1 MDEKSG
7 GAFAVFRPTGPLV
20 WSAMSTDRSN
30 RSSSGRDA
38 GSRGRRTDSGDRG
51 RPGSGS
57 GDRNGRSGRPSDSRG
72 RDDRG
77 SGGRP
82 GGRDGDRDAR
92 SGGRPD
98 GRRSGGQ
105 QGSGR
110 GPAGGK
116 SRGNKFSPKWR
127 ERIDQPLT
135 DAQRRA
141 AEVDARRGPRP
152 PRDPESDRR
161 WADERITEEWVDEGS
176 VRDVA
181 QAATARASSE
191 ARPKRDVTPLDD
203 EIAAELVDALGGQRG
218 NRLSERLA
226 QASEALDRERFDEAR
241 RLAAAIAKEAPSVSA
256 VQEVLGLASYR
267 LGRYKPAVAALQA
280 AQELNENPPLL
291 PVIADAYRGLRRWS
305 AVERVWEQIK
315 AASPSQDVMAEGRIV
330 MANSLADQGDLQG
343 AVAVMLEGRKA
354 PKRVR
359 DHHLREWYVIGDFYD
374 RLGETIT
381 ARRWFGA
388 VADENP
394 EFVDVMERLRG
405 LGR

>member
-1 MDEKSG
+1 
-7 GAFAVFRPTGPLV
+7 
-20 WSAMSTDRSN
+20 MSTDRSN
-30 RSSSGRDA
+30 RSSSGRDSTSRSRTS
-38 GSRGRRTDSGDRG
+38 GTGGRGRTGSSPTGGAGGRGDGRRG
-51 RPGSGS
+51 DARGAGAS
-57 GDRNGRSGRPSDSRG
+57 RSGRSD
-72 RDDRG
+72 DDRG
-77 SGGRP
+77 S
-82 GGRDGDRDAR
+82 RDGAR
-92 SGGRPD
+92 GD
-98 GRRSGGQ
+98 GRRGPGQ
-105 QGSGR
+105 QGRGR
-110 GPAGGK
+110 GPSGGK
-116 SRGNKFSPKWR
+116 SRGDKFSPKWR
-127 ERIDQPLT
+127 DRLEQPVT

-152 PRDPESDRR
+152 PRDPDADRR

-176 VRDVA
+176 VRDAA
-181 QAATARASSE
+181 QAATARATTE
-191 ARPKRDVTPLDD
+191 ARPKREVTPLDD
-203 EIAAELVDALGGQRG
+203 DVAAELVDALGGQRG
-218 NRLSERLA
+218 SRLSERLA

-241 RLAAAIAKEAPSVSA
+241 RLAAAIAKEAPTVSA

-315 AASPSQDVMAEGRIV
+315 AASPSQDVIAEGRIV

-359 DHHLREWYVIGDFYD
+359 DHHLREWYVLGDFYD

-388 VADENP
+388 VADESP